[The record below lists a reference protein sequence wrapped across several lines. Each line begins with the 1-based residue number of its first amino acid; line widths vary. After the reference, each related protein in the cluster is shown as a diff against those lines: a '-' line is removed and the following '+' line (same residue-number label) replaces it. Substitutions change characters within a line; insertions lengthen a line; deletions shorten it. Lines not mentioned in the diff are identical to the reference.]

1 MSWLKKHNPQI
12 SWEKHTLIFNSLYC
26 SNNCLAIPAVLELKA
41 VEEIPLPYQEFSK
54 VFSEEESSKLPPHR
68 PYNIAIELL
77 PDAKPQHGPIY
88 SLGPREDTE
97 LRETIEKQL
106 KAGLICPSKSPMASP
121 ILFVK
126 KKNGKLRMCVDY
138 RRLNSMTKKN
148 AYPLPLPQNLIEKL
162 QGAKI
167 FSKFDLRAGYNL
179 VRIKEGNEWKTAFK
193 TKYGLFEYL
202 VMPFGLTNAPAAFQD
217 MMNEI
222 FRDLLDVYVIIY
234 LDDILVFSLNEKDHE
249 AHVREVLKRLQDND
263 LFCNIEK
270 CHFHV
275 KKIDYLGFIISE
287 FGIEV
292 DQSKVTDALNW
303 STPKNVKNIQE
314 FLGFVNF
321 YRRFIPNFGNM
332 ARPLYNLLKKDSS
345 WRWESAE
352 QQSFDGLK
360 KCLTS
365 APLLLQPDTTRQFY
379 VECDALDYA
388 TGAILSQRNS
398 EGKLA
403 PVAYLSKS
411 LSPAKKNY
419 NIFDKE
425 LLAVIRAFK
434 EWRHLLEGSE
444 LPVQVLTDHKN
455 LEYFSTS
462 QSLNKRQIRWA
473 NFLVDY
479 NFQIIYRPG
488 AQNKKADILSRRYDL
503 IPLEGGVENQVLLKP
518 ELFISSIT
526 PDQEINDLIGKA
538 IYEDNR
544 LREILQKL
552 QNKEKVIDWELKE
565 GLLWYQGKIFV
576 PKDETIRNLILES
589 RHDALATGH
598 PGQARTLELISR
610 NYYWPSLKKFVNSYV
625 SHCETCIRSKP
636 TNQVPTGLLK
646 PLQIPER
653 PWEDIAY
660 NMIVGLPVSEGF
672 DAILTVIDRF
682 SKMVHFI
689 PTQSTASAIDVAN
702 LFITYVWKLHGLP
715 RSTVS
720 DRGPTFNAKF
730 IRHLYKRLDI
740 KPTYSTAYHPQT
752 DGQTERIQRE
762 AEIFIRMFG
771 NHCQSD
777 WVSLLPLAE
786 FALNNLKQT
795 STGKSPFQIC
805 YGYNPRFTVGQK
817 SDESVPNADEHAEFL
832 EKGYDEVKAALSMS
846 QERMKHF
853 YDQRHKEEEGI
864 QVGDKAWLSHQNIS
878 TDRPSIKLSHKK
890 LGPYLV
896 IEKIGSHAYKL
907 QLPHTMRIHPVFH
920 INLLTKFRPDPHGRD
935 PLQPAPII
943 TEEGEEEYKV
953 EKILDSKW
961 KGQGKTKKLWYL
973 VKWKGYDEGSNSWEP
988 IDNVGN
994 AQEALEEF
1002 HKEHPDAV
1010 GA

>member
-1 MSWLKKHNPQI
+1 MAWLKKHNPQI
-12 SWEKHTLIFNSLYC
+12 SWEKHTLVFNSSYC
-26 SNNCLAIPAVLELKA
+26 SNNCLSIPAVLELKA
-41 VEEIPLPYQEFSK
+41 VEEIPIPYQEFSR

-68 PYNIAIELL
+68 PYNIAIKLL

-88 SLGPREDTE
+88 SLGPREDAK

-106 KAGLICPSKSPMASP
+106 KAGLVCPSKSPMASP

-126 KKNGKLRMCVDY
+126 KKNGKLRI
-138 RRLNSMTKKN
+138 MTKKN
-148 AYPLPLPQNLIEKL
+148 AYPLPLPQNLIKKL

-167 FSKFDLRAGYNL
+167 FSKFNLRAGYNL
-179 VRIKEGNEWKTAFK
+179 VQIKEGNKWKTAFK

-234 LDDILVFSLNEKDHE
+234 LDNILVFSLNKEDHKI
-249 AHVREVLKRLQDND
+249 HVQEVLRRLQDNN
-263 LFCNIEK
+263 LFCNIKK

-275 KKIDYLGFIISE
+275 KKIDYLGFIISK

-292 DQSKVTDALNW
+292 DQSKVTDAMNW

-321 YRRFIPNFGNM
+321 YRQFIPNFGNM
-332 ARPLYNLLKKDSS
+332 AQPLYNLLKKDST
-345 WRWESAE
+345 WKWDLTE
-352 QQSFDGLK
+352 QQSFNGLK

-379 VECDALDYA
+379 VECDASNYA
-388 TGAILSQRNS
+388 TGAILSQHNL
-398 EGKLA
+398 EGKLG

-411 LSPAKKNY
+411 LSPAEKNY

-434 EWRHLLEGSE
+434 EWCHLLEGLE

-462 QSLNKRQIRWA
+462 QSLNKRQIQWA

-488 AQNKKADILSRRYDL
+488 AQNKKANILSQRYNL
-503 IPLEGGVENQVLLKP
+503 VPLEGGVENQVLLKP
-518 ELFISSIT
+518 ELFIASIT
-526 PDQEINDLIGKA
+526 LDQEINDLIGKA

-544 LREILQKL
+544 LKEILHKL
-552 QNKEKVIDWELKE
+552 QGKEKVTDWELKE
-565 GLLWYQGKIFV
+565 GLLWHQGKIFV
-576 PKDETIRNLILES
+576 PKDDTIRNLILES
-589 RHDALATGH
+589 RHNALAAGH
-598 PGQARTLELISR
+598 PGQARTLELVSR
-610 NYYWPSLKKFVNSYV
+610 NYYWPSMKKFVNSYV
-625 SHCETCIRSKP
+625 P
-636 TNQVPTGLLK
+636 VGLLK
-646 PLQIPER
+646 PLQIPKR

-660 NMIVGLPVSEGF
+660 DMIVGLPISEGF

-689 PTQSTASAIDVAN
+689 PTQSTALAIDIAN
-702 LFITYVWKLHGLP
+702 LFITYIWKLHGLP

-730 IRHLYKRLDI
+730 ICHLYKRLDI

-752 DGQTERIQRE
+752 DGQTEQIQRE

-771 NHCQSD
+771 NHRQLD
-777 WVSLLPLAE
+777 WVSLLPLAK
-786 FALNNLKQT
+786 FALNNLKQ
-795 STGKSPFQIC
+795 SSMGKSPFQIC
-805 YGYNPRFTVGQK
+805 YGLNPQFSVGQK
-817 SDESVPNADEHAEFL
+817 TDKSTPNADEHAEFL
-832 EKGYDEVKAALSMS
+832 EKGYDEVKAALSLL
-846 QERMKHF
+846 QERMKYF
-853 YDQRHKEEEGI
+853 YNQRHREEEEI
-864 QVGDKAWLSHQNIS
+864 QVGDKVWLSHQNIS
-878 TDRPSIKLSHKK
+878 TNRPSIKLSHKK

-896 IEKIGSHAYKL
+896 VKKIGLHAYKL

-920 INLLTKFRPDPHGRD
+920 INLLTKFHPNPHGRD
-935 PLQPAPII
+935 PPQPAPII
-943 TEEGEEEYKV
+943 TEEGEEEYEV

-961 KGQGKTKKLWYL
+961 KG
-973 VKWKGYDEGSNSWEP
+973 
-988 IDNVGN
+988 
-994 AQEALEEF
+994 
-1002 HKEHPDAV
+1002 
-1010 GA
+1010 

>member
-1 MSWLKKHNPQI
+1 
-12 SWEKHTLIFNSLYC
+12 
-26 SNNCLAIPAVLELKA
+26 
-41 VEEIPLPYQEFSK
+41 
-54 VFSEEESSKLPPHR
+54 
-68 PYNIAIELL
+68 
-77 PDAKPQHGPIY
+77 
-88 SLGPREDTE
+88 
-97 LRETIEKQL
+97 
-106 KAGLICPSKSPMASP
+106 MASP

-179 VRIKEGNEWKTAFK
+179 VRIKEGDEWKTAFK
-193 TKYGLFEYL
+193 TKYGLFKYL

-217 MMNEI
+217 MMNKI

-234 LDDILVFSLNEKDHE
+234 LDNILVFSLNEKDHE

-292 DQSKVTDALNW
+292 NQSKVTDALNW

-332 ARPLYNLLKKDSS
+332 AQPLYNLLKKDSN

-352 QQSFDGLK
+352 QQSFDSLK

-379 VECDALDYA
+379 VECDASDYA

-411 LSPAKKNY
+411 LSPAEKNY
-419 NIFDKE
+419 DIFDKE

-434 EWRHLLEGSE
+434 EWRHL
-444 LPVQVLTDHKN
+444 
-455 LEYFSTS
+455 
-462 QSLNKRQIRWA
+462 
-473 NFLVDY
+473 
-479 NFQIIYRPG
+479 PG
-488 AQNKKADILSRRYDL
+488 AQNRKADILSRRYNL

-526 PDQEINDLIGKA
+526 PDQEINDLIGEA

-589 RHDALATGH
+589 RHDALAAGH
-598 PGQARTLELISR
+598 PGQARTLELVSR

-762 AEIFIRMFG
+762 AEIFIQMFG
-771 NHCQSD
+771 NHRQSD
-777 WVSLLPLAE
+777 WVSLLPLAK

-795 STGKSPFQIC
+795 STGKSPFQTC

-853 YDQRHKEEEGI
+853 YDQRHREEEEI
-864 QVGDKAWLSHQNIS
+864 QVGNKVWLSHQNIS

-920 INLLTKFRPDPHGRD
+920 INLLTKFHPDPHGRD
-935 PLQPAPII
+935 PPNLHLLLQ
-943 TEEGEEEYKV
+943 K
-953 EKILDSKW
+953 
-961 KGQGKTKKLWYL
+961 
-973 VKWKGYDEGSNSWEP
+973 KWKGYDEGSNSWEP
-988 IDNVGN
+988 VDNVGN
-994 AQEALEEF
+994 AQEAIEEF
-1002 HKEHPDAV
+1002 HMEHPDAV

>member
-12 SWEKHTLIFNSLYC
+12 SWEKHTLVFNLLYC
-26 SNNCLAIPAVLELKA
+26 SNNCLSVPAVLELKA

-77 PDAKPQHGPIY
+77 PDARPQHGPIY
-88 SLGPREDTE
+88 SLGPREDAE
-97 LRETIEKQL
+97 LKETIEKQL
-106 KAGLICPSKSPMASP
+106 KAGLIRPSKSPMASP
-121 ILFVK
+121 ILF
-126 KKNGKLRMCVDY
+126 KNV
-138 RRLNSMTKKN
+138 
-148 AYPLPLPQNLIEKL
+148 YPLPLPQNLIEKL

-167 FSKFDLRAGYNL
+167 FSKFDLKAGYNL

-217 MMNEI
+217 MMNKI

-292 DQSKVTDALNW
+292 DQSKVTDAMNW

-321 YRRFIPNFGNM
+321 YRQFIPNFGNM
-332 ARPLYNLLKKDSS
+332 ARPLYNLLKKDST
-345 WRWESAE
+345 WKWEQAE

-365 APLLLQPDTTRQFY
+365 APLLLQPNTTKQFY
-379 VECDALDYA
+379 VECNASDYA
-388 TGAILSQRNS
+388 TGAILSQRNP

-419 NIFDKE
+419 DIFNKE

-462 QSLNKRQIRWA
+462 QSLNKQQIRWA
-473 NFLVDY
+473 NFLVNY

-503 IPLEGGVENQVLLKP
+503 VPLEGGVENQVLLKP

-538 IYEDNR
+538 IYEDKR
-544 LREILQKL
+544 LKEILLKL
-552 QNKEKVIDWELKE
+552 QNKEKVTDWELKE
-565 GLLWYQGKIFV
+565 GLLWHQRKIFV
-576 PKDETIRNLILES
+576 PKDDTIRNLIVES
-589 RHDALATGH
+589 RHDALAAGH
-598 PGQARTLELISR
+598 PGQARTLELVSQ

-636 TNQVPTGLLK
+636 TNQVPVGLLK

-660 NMIVGLPVSEGF
+660 DMIVGLPTSEGF
-672 DAILTVIDRF
+672 DAIFTVINRF

-689 PTQSTASAIDVAN
+689 PTHSTASAIDIAN
-702 LFITYVWKLHGLP
+702 LFMLYIWKLHGLP

-720 DRGPTFNAKF
+720 DRGPNFNAKF

-740 KPTYSTAYHPQT
+740 KPTFSTAYHPQT

-762 AEIFIRMFG
+762 VKVFIRMFG
-771 NHCQSD
+771 NHRQSN
-777 WVSLLPLAE
+777 WVSLLPIAE

-805 YGYNPRFTVGQK
+805 YGMNPRFTIGQK
-817 SDESVPNADEHAEFL
+817 LDETVPNADEHAEFL
-832 EKGYDEVKAALSMS
+832 EKGYDKVKAALSLA
-846 QERMKHF
+846 QEKMKYF
-853 YDQRHKEEEGI
+853 YDQRHREEEEI
-864 QVGDKAWLSHQNIS
+864 QVGDKVWLSHQNIS

-920 INLLTKFRPDPHGRD
+920 INLLTKFHPDPHGRN
-935 PLQPAPII
+935 PPQPAPII

-953 EKILDSKW
+953 ERIIDSKW
-961 KGQGKTKKLWYL
+961 KGRGKSRKLWYL
-973 VKWKGYDEGSNSWEP
+973 VKWKGYDKGSNSWEP
-988 IDNVGN
+988 TDNVGN

-1002 HKEHPDAV
+1002 YKEHPEAV

>member
-12 SWEKHTLIFNSLYC
+12 LWEKHTLVFNLVYC
-26 SNNCLAIPAVLELKA
+26 SNNCLSTPAVLELKA
-41 VEEIPLPYQEFSK
+41 VEEIPIPYQEFAR
-54 VFSEEESSKLPPHR
+54 VFSEEELSKLPPHC

-77 PDAKPQHGPIY
+77 PDAQPQHGPIY
-88 SLGPREDTE
+88 SLGPKEDAE
-97 LRETIEKQL
+97 LKETIEKQL

-126 KKNGKLRMCVDY
+126 KKNGKLCMCVDY
-138 RRLNSMTKKN
+138 WRLNSMTKKN
-148 AYPLPLPQNLIEKL
+148 VYPLPLPQNLIEKL

-167 FSKFDLRAGYNL
+167 FSKFDLKAGYNL
-179 VRIKEGNEWKTAFK
+179 VQIKEGNKWKTAFK
-193 TKYGLFEYL
+193 TKYRLFKYL

-234 LDDILVFSLNEKDHE
+234 LDNILVFSLNEEDHE
-249 AHVREVLKRLQDND
+249 IHVQEVLRRLQDNN
-263 LFCNIEK
+263 LFCNIKK

-275 KKIDYLGFIISE
+275 KKIDYLGFIILE

-292 DQSKVTDALNW
+292 DQSKVTNALNW
-303 STPKNVKNIQE
+303 SIPKNVKNIQE

-321 YRRFIPNFGNM
+321 YRQFIPNFGNM
-332 ARPLYNLLKKDSS
+332 AQPLYNLLKKDST
-345 WRWESAE
+345 WKWELAE
-352 QQSFDGLK
+352 QQSFEGLK

-365 APLLLQPDTTRQFY
+365 APLLLQPDTTKQFY
-379 VECDALDYA
+379 IECDASDYA
-388 TGAILSQRNS
+388 TGAILSQRNE

-403 PVAYLSKS
+403 PVVYLSKS
-411 LSPAKKNY
+411 LSLAKKNY
-419 NIFDKE
+419 DIFDKE

-434 EWRHLLEGSE
+434 EWRHLLEGLE

-473 NFLVDY
+473 NFL
-479 NFQIIYRPG
+479 
-488 AQNKKADILSRRYDL
+488 
-503 IPLEGGVENQVLLKP
+503 NQVLLKP
-518 ELFISSIT
+518 ELFIASVT
-526 PDQEINDLIGKA
+526 PDQEINNLIGKA
-538 IYEDNR
+538 IYEDDR
-544 LREILQKL
+544 LKEILHKL
-552 QNKEKVIDWELKE
+552 QNKDKVTDWELKE

-576 PKDETIRNLILES
+576 PKDDTIRNLILES

-598 PGQARTLELISR
+598 PGQARTLELVSR

-625 SHCETCIRSKP
+625 SHCKTCIRSKP
-636 TNQVPTGLLK
+636 TNQVPIGLLK
-646 PLQIPER
+646 PLQIPEC

-660 NMIVGLPVSEGF
+660 DMIVGLPVSEGF
-672 DAILTVIDRF
+672 DAILTVIDQF

-689 PTQSTASAIDVAN
+689 PTQSTASAIDIAN

-715 RSTVS
+715 RSTIS

-730 IRHLYKRLDI
+730 ICHLYKRLDI
-740 KPTYSTAYHPQT
+740 KPLYSTAYHPQT
-752 DGQTERIQRE
+752 DGQTEQIQQE
-762 AEIFIRMFG
+762 AKIFICMFG
-771 NHCQSD
+771 NHQQSD
-777 WVSLLPLAE
+777 WKTEEL
-786 FALNNLKQT
+786 
-795 STGKSPFQIC
+795 
-805 YGYNPRFTVGQK
+805 
-817 SDESVPNADEHAEFL
+817 VPNADEHAEYL
-832 EKGYDEVKAALSMS
+832 EKGYNEVKAALSLS
-846 QERMKHF
+846 QEKMKYF
-853 YDQRHKEEEGI
+853 YDQRHRKEEEI
-864 QVGDKAWLSHQNIS
+864 QVGDKVWLSHQNIS

-896 IEKIGSHAYKL
+896 VKKIGLHAYKL

-920 INLLTKFRPDPHGRD
+920 INLLTKFHPNPHRRN
-935 PLQPAPII
+935 PPQPAPII
-943 TEEGEEEYKV
+943 TEEGKEEYEV

-973 VKWKGYDEGSNSWEP
+973 VKWKGYDKGSNLWEP

-994 AQEALEEF
+994 AQEVLEEF

>member
-12 SWEKHTLIFNSLYC
+12 LWEKHTLVFNSLYC
-26 SNNCLAIPAVLELKA
+26 SNNCLATPAVLELKA
-41 VEEIPLPYQEFSK
+41 VEEIPAPYQEFTR

-77 PDAKPQHGPIY
+77 PDARPRHGPIY
-88 SLGPREDTE
+88 SLGPREDAE
-97 LRETIEKQL
+97 LKETIEKQL
-106 KAGLICPSKSPMASP
+106 KAGLIRLSRSPMASP

-126 KKNGKLRMCVDY
+126 KKWETMH
-138 RRLNSMTKKN
+138 KN
-148 AYPLPLPQNLIEKL
+148 VYPLPLPQNLIEKL

-167 FSKFDLRAGYNL
+167 FSKFDIKAGYNL
-179 VRIKEGNEWKTAFK
+179 VQIKEGNEWKTAFK
-193 TKYGLFEYL
+193 TKYRLFEYL

-234 LDDILVFSLNEKDHE
+234 LDDILVFSLNKKDHE
-249 AHVREVLKRLQDND
+249 AHVQEVLKRLQDNN

-275 KKIDYLGFIISE
+275 KRIDYLGFIILE
-287 FGIEV
+287 LGIEV
-292 DQSKVTDALNW
+292 DQSKVTDAMNW

-321 YRRFIPNFGNM
+321 YRQFIPNFGNM
-332 ARPLYNLLKKDSS
+332 AQPLYNLLKKDSI
-345 WRWESAE
+345 WKWEQAE

-365 APLLLQPDTTRQFY
+365 APLLLQPNTTKQFY
-379 VECDALDYA
+379 VECNASNYA
-388 TGAILSQRNS
+388 TGAILSQRNP

-411 LSPAKKNY
+411 LSPAEKNY
-419 NIFDKE
+419 
-425 LLAVIRAFK
+425 
-434 EWRHLLEGSE
+434 
-444 LPVQVLTDHKN
+444 
-455 LEYFSTS
+455 
-462 QSLNKRQIRWA
+462 
-473 NFLVDY
+473 
-479 NFQIIYRPG
+479 
-488 AQNKKADILSRRYDL
+488 DILTKSL
-503 IPLEGGVENQVLLKP
+503 PLEGGVENQVLLKP
-518 ELFISSIT
+518 ELFIASIT
-526 PDQEINDLIGKA
+526 PDQEINDLIGEA
-538 IYEDNR
+538 IYKDEC
-544 LREILQKL
+544 LKEILHKL
-552 QNKEKVIDWELKE
+552 QSKDKVVDWELKE

-576 PKDETIRNLILES
+576 PRDDTIRNLILES
-589 RHDALATGH
+589 RHDALVAGH
-598 PGQARTLELISR
+598 PGQTRTLELISR
-610 NYYWPSLKKFVNSYV
+610 SYYWPLLKKFVNSYV

-636 TNQVPTGLLK
+636 TNQVPVGLLK

-660 NMIVGLPVSEGF
+660 DMIVGLPISEGF
-672 DAILTVIDRF
+672 DAILTVIDCF

-689 PTQSTASAIDVAN
+689 PTQSTALAIDIAN
-702 LFITYVWKLHGLP
+702 LFITYIWKLHGLP
-715 RSTVS
+715 KSTVS

-730 IRHLYKRLDI
+730 ICHLYKRLDI

-752 DGQTERIQRE
+752 DGQTERIQQE
-762 AEIFIRMFG
+762 AKIFIRMFG

-817 SDESVPNADEHAEFL
+817 SDESVPNADKHAEFL
-832 EKGYDEVKAALSMS
+832 EKGYDEVKAALSIS

-853 YDQRHKEEEGI
+853 YDQRHRKEEEI
-864 QVGDKAWLSHQNIS
+864 QVGNKVWLSHQNIS
-878 TDRPSIKLSHKK
+878 TNRPSIKLSHKK

-907 QLPHTMRIHPVFH
+907 QLPHTTRIHPVFH
-920 INLLTKFRPDPHGRD
+920 INLLTKFHPDPHGRN
-935 PLQPAPII
+935 PPQPAPII

-973 VKWKGYDEGSNSWEP
+973 VKWKGYNEGSNLWEP

-994 AQEALEEF
+994 AQEVLEEF

-1010 GA
+1010 RA

>member
-12 SWEKHTLIFNSLYC
+12 LWEKHTLVFNSLYC
-26 SNNCLAIPAVLELKA
+26 SNNCLATPAVLELKA
-41 VEEIPLPYQEFSK
+41 VEEIPVPYQEFAR

-68 PYNIAIELL
+68 PYDIAIELL
-77 PDAKPQHGPIY
+77 PDAKPRHGPIY
-88 SLGPREDTE
+88 SLGPREDAE

-106 KAGLICPSKSPMASP
+106 KAGLIRPSKSPMASP

-126 KKNGKLRMCVDY
+126 KKNGKLRI
-138 RRLNSMTKKN
+138 MTKKN

-179 VRIKEGNEWKTAFK
+179 VRIKEGDEWKTAFK

-234 LDDILVFSLNEKDHE
+234 LDNILVFSLNEKDHE
-249 AHVREVLKRLQDND
+249 VHVREVLKRLQDNN

-275 KKIDYLGFIISE
+275 KRIDYLGFIISE

-292 DQSKVTDALNW
+292 DQSKVTDAINW

-332 ARPLYNLLKKDSS
+332 ARPLYNLLKKD
-345 WRWESAE
+345 
-352 QQSFDGLK
+352 
-360 KCLTS
+360 T
-365 APLLLQPDTTRQFY
+365 PLLLQPDTTKQFY
-379 VECDALDYA
+379 VECDASDYA
-388 TGAILSQRNS
+388 TGAILSQRNP

-411 LSPAKKNY
+411 LSPAEKNY
-419 NIFDKE
+419 DIFDKE

-479 NFQIIYRPG
+479 NFQINYRPG

-503 IPLEGGVENQVLLKP
+503 VPLEGGVENQVLLKP
-518 ELFISSIT
+518 ELFVSAIT

-544 LREILQKL
+544 LKEILHKL
-552 QNKEKVIDWELKE
+552 QGKEKVLDWELRE
-565 GLLWYQGKIFV
+565 GLLWFQGKIFV
-576 PKDETIRNLILES
+576 PKDDTIRNLILES
-589 RHDALATGH
+589 RHDALAAGH
-598 PGQARTLELISR
+598 PGQARTLELVSR

-636 TNQVPTGLLK
+636 TNQLPTGLLK
-646 PLQIPER
+646 PLHIPER

-660 NMIVGLPVSEGF
+660 DMIVGLPVSEGF

-682 SKMVHFI
+682 SKM
-689 PTQSTASAIDVAN
+689 PTILKQMDKQNEYNERLKYSFAS
-702 LFITYVWKLHGLP
+702 
-715 RSTVS
+715 
-720 DRGPTFNAKF
+720 
-730 IRHLYKRLDI
+730 
-740 KPTYSTAYHPQT
+740 
-752 DGQTERIQRE
+752 
-762 AEIFIRMFG
+762 
-771 NHCQSD
+771 
-777 WVSLLPLAE
+777 E

-805 YGYNPRFTVGQK
+805 YGSNPRFSVGQK
-817 SDESVPNADEHAEFL
+817 TDESVPNADEHAEFL
-832 EKGYDEVKAALSMS
+832 ERGYDEVKAALSLS

-853 YDQRHKEEEGI
+853 YDQRHREEEEI
-864 QVGDKAWLSHQNIS
+864 QVGDKVWLSHQNIS
-878 TDRPSIKLSHKK
+878 TNRPSIKLSHKK

-920 INLLTKFRPDPHGRD
+920 INLLTKFCPDPHGRD
-935 PLQPAPII
+935 PPQPAPII
-943 TEEGEEEYKV
+943 TEEGEEEYEV
-953 EKILDSKW
+953 ERILDSKQ
-961 KGQGKTKKLWYL
+961 KGRGKTRKLWYL
-973 VKWKGYDEGSNSWEP
+973 VKWKGYDKGSNSWEP

-1002 HKEHPDAV
+1002 YKEHPDAV

>member
-1 MSWLKKHNPQI
+1 MPYFQYWQSPISFRNVMVKKHNPQI
-12 SWEKHTLIFNSLYC
+12 LWEKHTLVFNSLYC
-26 SNNCLAIPAVLELKA
+26 SNNCLATPAVLELKA
-41 VEEIPLPYQEFSK
+41 VEEIPAPYQEFAG

-68 PYNIAIELL
+68 PYNIAIEE
-77 PDAKPQHGPIY
+77 DA
-88 SLGPREDTE
+88 E
-97 LRETIEKQL
+97 LKETIEKQL
-106 KAGLICPSKSPMASP
+106 KAGLIRPSRSPMASP

-138 RRLNSMTKKN
+138 QRLNSMTKKN
-148 AYPLPLPQNLIEKL
+148 VYPLPLPQNLIEKL

-167 FSKFDLRAGYNL
+167 FSKFDLKAGYNL
-179 VRIKEGNEWKTAFK
+179 VQIKEGDEWKTAFK

-234 LDDILVFSLNEKDHE
+234 LDNILVFSLNKKDHE
-249 AHVREVLKRLQDND
+249 AHVREVLKRLQDNN

-275 KKIDYLGFIISE
+275 KRIDYLGFIISE

-292 DQSKVTDALNW
+292 DQSKVTDAMNW

-321 YRRFIPNFGNM
+321 YRQFIPNFGNM
-332 ARPLYNLLKKDSS
+332 AQPLYNLLKKDSI
-345 WRWESAE
+345 WKWEQVE

-365 APLLLQPDTTRQFY
+365 APLLLQPNTTKQFY
-379 VECDALDYA
+379 EPYYHSVTLKE
-388 TGAILSQRNS
+388 
-398 EGKLA
+398 KLA

-411 LSPAKKNY
+411 LSPAEKNY

-455 LEYFSTS
+455 LEHFSTS
-462 QSLNKRQIRWA
+462 QSLNKRQIQWA

-488 AQNKKADILSRRYDL
+488 AQNKKADILSRQYDL
-503 IPLEGGVENQVLLKP
+503 VPLEGGVENQVLLKP
-518 ELFISSIT
+518 ELFIASIT
-526 PDQEINDLIGKA
+526 PDQEINDLIGEA
-538 IYEDNR
+538 IYKDER
-544 LREILQKL
+544 LKEILYKL
-552 QNKEKVIDWELKE
+552 QNKDKVVDWELKE

-576 PKDETIRNLILES
+576 PRDDTIRNLILES
-589 RHDALATGH
+589 RHDALAAGH
-598 PGQARTLELISR
+598 PGQTRTLELISR
-610 NYYWPSLKKFVNSYV
+610 SYYWPLLKKFVNSYV
-625 SHCETCIRSKP
+625 SHCKTCIRSKP
-636 TNQVPTGLLK
+636 TNQVPVGLLK

-660 NMIVGLPVSEGF
+660 DMIVGLPISEGF
-672 DAILTVIDRF
+672 NAILTVIDRF

-689 PTQSTASAIDVAN
+689 PTQSTASAIDIAN
-702 LFITYVWKLHGLP
+702 LFITYIWKLHGLP
-715 RSTVS
+715 KSTVS

-730 IRHLYKRLDI
+730 ICHLYKRLDI

-752 DGQTERIQRE
+752 DGQTERIQQE
-762 AEIFIRMFG
+762 AKIFIHFHR
-771 NHCQSD
+771 QI
-777 WVSLLPLAE
+777 
-786 FALNNLKQT
+786 
-795 STGKSPFQIC
+795 PFPKC

-817 SDESVPNADEHAEFL
+817 SDESVPNAEEHAEFL
-832 EKGYDEVKAALSMS
+832 EKGYDEVKAALSIS

-853 YDQRHKEEEGI
+853 YDQRHREEEEI
-864 QVGDKAWLSHQNIS
+864 QVGNKVWLNHQNIS
-878 TDRPSIKLSHKK
+878 TNRPSIKLSHKK

-920 INLLTKFRPDPHGRD
+920 INLLTKFHPDPHGRD
-935 PLQPAPII
+935 PPQPAPII

-961 KGQGKTKKLWYL
+961 KGRGKTKKLWYL
-973 VKWKGYDEGSNSWEP
+973 VKWKGYDEGSNLWEP

-994 AQEALEEF
+994 AQEVLEEF

>member
-12 SWEKHTLIFNSLYC
+12 SWEKHTLVFNSSYC
-26 SNNCLAIPAVLELKA
+26 SNNCLSVPTVLELKA
-41 VEEIPLPYQEFSK
+41 VEEIPLPYQEFAK

-68 PYNIAIELL
+68 PYDIAIELL
-77 PDAKPQHGPIY
+77 PDARPRHGPIY
-88 SLGPREDTE
+88 SLGPREDAE
-97 LRETIEKQL
+97 LKETIEKQL
-106 KAGLICPSKSPMASP
+106 KAGLIRPSKSPMASP

-148 AYPLPLPQNLIEKL
+148 VYPLPLPQNLIEKL
-162 QGAKI
+162 Q
-167 FSKFDLRAGYNL
+167 
-179 VRIKEGNEWKTAFK
+179 EGDEWKTAFK

-202 VMPFGLTNAPAAFQD
+202 VMPFGLTNAPAAFQG

-249 AHVREVLKRLQDND
+249 VHVREVLKRLQDND
-263 LFCNIEK
+263 LFCNIKK

-292 DQSKVTDALNW
+292 DQSKVTDAMNW
-303 STPKNVKNIQE
+303 SIPKNVKNIQE

-332 ARPLYNLLKKDSS
+332 ACPLYNLLKKD
-345 WRWESAE
+345 
-352 QQSFDGLK
+352 K
-360 KCLTS
+360 
-365 APLLLQPDTTRQFY
+365 
-379 VECDALDYA
+379 CDASDYA

-411 LSPAKKNY
+411 LSPAEKNY

-503 IPLEGGVENQVLLKP
+503 VPLEGGVENQVLLKP
-518 ELFISSIT
+518 ELFILSIT
-526 PDQEINDLIGKA
+526 PDQEINDLIGEA

-544 LREILQKL
+544 LKEILHKL
-552 QNKEKVIDWELKE
+552 QNKEKVLDWELRE
-565 GLLWYQGKIFV
+565 GLLWFQGKIFV
-576 PKDETIRNLILES
+576 PKDDTIRNLILES
-589 RHDALATGH
+589 RHDALAAGH
-598 PGQARTLELISR
+598 PGQARTLELVSR
-610 NYYWPSLKKFVNSYV
+610 SYYWPLLKKFVNSYV

-636 TNQVPTGLLK
+636 TNQVPIGLLK

-660 NMIVGLPVSEGF
+660 DMIVGLPVSEGF
-672 DAILTVIDRF
+672 DAILTVID
-682 SKMVHFI
+682 
-689 PTQSTASAIDVAN
+689 
-702 LFITYVWKLHGLP
+702 
-715 RSTVS
+715 
-720 DRGPTFNAKF
+720 
-730 IRHLYKRLDI
+730 
-740 KPTYSTAYHPQT
+740 
-752 DGQTERIQRE
+752 
-762 AEIFIRMFG
+762 
-771 NHCQSD
+771 
-777 WVSLLPLAE
+777 
-786 FALNNLKQT
+786 
-795 STGKSPFQIC
+795 
-805 YGYNPRFTVGQK
+805 
-817 SDESVPNADEHAEFL
+817 
-832 EKGYDEVKAALSMS
+832 
-846 QERMKHF
+846 
-853 YDQRHKEEEGI
+853 
-864 QVGDKAWLSHQNIS
+864 
-878 TDRPSIKLSHKK
+878 
-890 LGPYLV
+890 
-896 IEKIGSHAYKL
+896 
-907 QLPHTMRIHPVFH
+907 
-920 INLLTKFRPDPHGRD
+920 
-935 PLQPAPII
+935 
-943 TEEGEEEYKV
+943 
-953 EKILDSKW
+953 
-961 KGQGKTKKLWYL
+961 
-973 VKWKGYDEGSNSWEP
+973 
-988 IDNVGN
+988 
-994 AQEALEEF
+994 
-1002 HKEHPDAV
+1002 
-1010 GA
+1010 

>member
-1 MSWLKKHNPQI
+1 
-12 SWEKHTLIFNSLYC
+12 
-26 SNNCLAIPAVLELKA
+26 
-41 VEEIPLPYQEFSK
+41 
-54 VFSEEESSKLPPHR
+54 
-68 PYNIAIELL
+68 
-77 PDAKPQHGPIY
+77 
-88 SLGPREDTE
+88 
-97 LRETIEKQL
+97 
-106 KAGLICPSKSPMASP
+106 
-121 ILFVK
+121 
-126 KKNGKLRMCVDY
+126 
-138 RRLNSMTKKN
+138 
-148 AYPLPLPQNLIEKL
+148 
-162 QGAKI
+162 
-167 FSKFDLRAGYNL
+167 
-179 VRIKEGNEWKTAFK
+179 
-193 TKYGLFEYL
+193 
-202 VMPFGLTNAPAAFQD
+202 
-217 MMNEI
+217 MMNKI

-234 LDDILVFSLNEKDHE
+234 LDNILVFSLNESNHE
-249 AHVREVLKRLQDND
+249 VHVQEVLKRLQDND

-292 DQSKVTDALNW
+292 DQSKVTDAMNW

-332 ARPLYNLLKKDSS
+332 AQPLYNLLKKDSI
-345 WRWESAE
+345 WKWDLAE
-352 QQSFDGLK
+352 QQLFDDLK

-365 APLLLQPDTTRQFY
+365 APLLLQPDTTKQFY

-388 TGAILSQRNS
+388 TGAILSQRNP

-411 LSPAKKNY
+411 LLPAEKNY

-434 EWRHLLEGSE
+434 EWRHLLEGSK

-488 AQNKKADILSRRYDL
+488 AQNKKADILSQRYDL
-503 IPLEGGVENQVLLKP
+503 VPLEGGVENQVLLKP
-518 ELFISSIT
+518 ELFVSAIT

-544 LREILQKL
+544 LKEIIHKL
-552 QNKEKVIDWELKE
+552 QDKEKVTDWELKE
-565 GLLWYQGKIFV
+565 GLLWHQGKIFV
-576 PKDETIRNLILES
+576 PKDDTIRNLILES
-589 RHDALATGH
+589 RHNALAAGH
-598 PGQARTLELISR
+598 PGQARTLELVLR
-610 NYYWPSLKKFVNSYV
+610 NYYWPSMKNLSTPM
-625 SHCETCIRSKP
+625 SAT
-636 TNQVPTGLLK
+636 VPVGLLK
-646 PLQIPER
+646 PLQIPKR

-660 NMIVGLPVSEGF
+660 DMIVGLPISEGF
-672 DAILTVIDRF
+672 DAILTIIDCF

-689 PTQSTASAIDVAN
+689 PTQSTASAIDIAN
-702 LFITYVWKLHGLP
+702 LFITYIWKLHGLP

-730 IRHLYKRLDI
+730 ICHLYKRLDI

-752 DGQTERIQRE
+752 DGQTEQIQWE
-762 AEIFIRMFG
+762 AEIFICMFG
-771 NHCQSD
+771 NHHQLD

-786 FALNNLKQT
+786 FALNNLKQS

-805 YGYNPRFTVGQK
+805 YGLNPQFSVGQK
-817 SDESVPNADEHAEFL
+817 SDKSVPNADEHAKFL
-832 EKGYDEVKAALSMS
+832 EKGYDEVKATLLLL
-846 QERMKHF
+846 QEKMKYF
-853 YDQRHKEEEGI
+853 YNQRHREEEEI
-864 QVGDKAWLSHQNIS
+864 RVGDKVWLSHQNIS
-878 TDRPSIKLSHKK
+878 TNRPSIKLSHKK

-907 QLPHTMRIHPVFH
+907 QLPHTMRVHPVFH
-920 INLLTKFRPDPHGRD
+920 INLLTKFHPDPHGQD
-935 PLQPAPII
+935 PPQPAPIT
-943 TEEGEEEYKV
+943 TEEGEEEYEV
-953 EKILDSKW
+953 ERIIDSKW
-961 KGQGKTKKLWYL
+961 KGRGKSRKLWYL
-973 VKWKGYDEGSNSWEP
+973 VKWKGYNEGSNSWEP
-988 IDNVGN
+988 IDNVDN
-994 AQEALEEF
+994 AQEAIKEF
-1002 HKEHPDAV
+1002 HDEHPDAV
-1010 GA
+1010 RA

>member
-12 SWEKHTLIFNSLYC
+12 SWEKHTLVFNLLYC
-26 SNNCLAIPAVLELKA
+26 SNNCLLVPTVLELKA
-41 VEEIPLPYQEFSK
+41 TEGIPIPYQEFSK
-54 VFSEEESSKLPPHR
+54 VFSEEESSKLPPHC
-68 PYNIAIELL
+68 PYDIAIELL
-77 PDAKPQHGPIY
+77 PDAKPRHGPIY
-88 SLGPREDTE
+88 SLGPREDAE
-97 LRETIEKQL
+97 LKQTIEKQL

-126 KKNGKLRMCVDY
+126 KKNGKLRI
-138 RRLNSMTKKN
+138 MTKKN
-148 AYPLPLPQNLIEKL
+148 VYPLPLPQNLIEKL

-167 FSKFDLRAGYNL
+167 FSKFDLKAGYNL
-179 VRIKEGNEWKTAFK
+179 VRIKEGNKWKTAFK
-193 TKYGLFEYL
+193 TKYGLFKYL

-217 MMNEI
+217 MMNKI

-234 LDDILVFSLNEKDHE
+234 LDDILVFSLNERDHE
-249 AHVREVLKRLQDND
+249 NHVWEVLKRLQDNN

-292 DQSKVTDALNW
+292 DQSKVTDAMNW

-321 YRRFIPNFGNM
+321 YRQFIPNFGNM
-332 ARPLYNLLKKDSS
+332 AQPLYNLLKKDSL
-345 WRWESAE
+345 WEWESAE

-365 APLLLQPDTTRQFY
+365 APLLLQPDTTKQFY
-379 VECDALDYA
+379 IECNALDYA
-388 TGAILSQRNS
+388 TGAILSQRNP

-419 NIFDKE
+419 DIFDKE
-425 LLAVIRAFK
+425 LLVVIRAFK

-444 LPVQVLTDHKN
+444 LPIQVLTDHKN
-455 LEYFSTS
+455 LEYFSMS
-462 QSLNKRQIRWA
+462 QSLNKCQIQWA

-488 AQNKKADILSRRYDL
+488 AQNKKADILSRHYNL
-503 IPLEGGVENQVLLKP
+503 VPLEGGVENQVLLKP

-544 LREILQKL
+544 LKEILYKL
-552 QNKEKVIDWELKE
+552 QNKEKVTDWELKE
-565 GLLWYQGKIFV
+565 GLLWHQGKIFV
-576 PKDETIRNLILES
+576 PKDNTIRNLILES
-589 RHDALATGH
+589 RHDALAAGH
-598 PGQARTLELISR
+598 PGQARTLELVSR

-625 SHCETCIRSKP
+625 SHCKTCIRSKP
-636 TNQVPTGLLK
+636 TNQAPIGLLK

-660 NMIVGLPVSEGF
+660 NMIVGLPISEGF

-689 PTQSTASAIDVAN
+689 PTQSTASAIDIAN

-715 RSTVS
+715 KSTVS

-730 IRHLYKRLDI
+730 ICHLYKRLDI

-752 DGQTERIQRE
+752 DGQTKRIQRE
-762 AEIFIRMFG
+762 AKIFIRMFG

-777 WVSLLPLAE
+777 WVSLLPLAK

-805 YGYNPRFTVGQK
+805 YGYNPRFSVGQK
-817 SDESVPNADEHAEFL
+817 SDEVVPNADEHAVFL
-832 EKGYDEVKAALSMS
+832 EKGYNEVKAALSLS

-853 YDQRHKEEEGI
+853 YDQCHRKEEEI

-878 TDRPSIKLSHKK
+878 TNRPSMKLSHK
-890 LGPYLV
+890 
-896 IEKIGSHAYKL
+896 
-907 QLPHTMRIHPVFH
+907 
-920 INLLTKFRPDPHGRD
+920 N
-935 PLQPAPII
+935 
-943 TEEGEEEYKV
+943 
-953 EKILDSKW
+953 
-961 KGQGKTKKLWYL
+961 
-973 VKWKGYDEGSNSWEP
+973 
-988 IDNVGN
+988 
-994 AQEALEEF
+994 
-1002 HKEHPDAV
+1002 
-1010 GA
+1010 

>member
-12 SWEKHTLIFNSLYC
+12 SWEKHTLVFNSLYC
-26 SNNCLAIPAVLELKA
+26 SNNCLSVPAVLELKA

-68 PYNIAIELL
+68 PYDIAIEE
-77 PDAKPQHGPIY
+77 DA
-88 SLGPREDTE
+88 E
-97 LRETIEKQL
+97 LKETIEKQL
-106 KAGLICPSKSPMASP
+106 KAGLIRPSKSPMASP
-121 ILFVK
+121 ILFYDQENV
-126 KKNGKLRMCVDY
+126 
-138 RRLNSMTKKN
+138 
-148 AYPLPLPQNLIEKL
+148 YPLPLPQNLIEKL

-167 FSKFDLRAGYNL
+167 FSKFDLKAGYNL
-179 VRIKEGNEWKTAFK
+179 VRIKEGDEWKTAFK

-202 VMPFGLTNAPAAFQD
+202 
-217 MMNEI
+217 
-222 FRDLLDVYVIIY
+222 DLLDVYVIIY
-234 LDDILVFSLNEKDHE
+234 LDDILVFSLNEKDHK

-292 DQSKVTDALNW
+292 DQSKVTDAMNW

-321 YRRFIPNFGNM
+321 YRQFIPNFGNM
-332 ARPLYNLLKKDSS
+332 ARPLYNLLKKDST
-345 WRWESAE
+345 WKWEQAE

-365 APLLLQPDTTRQFY
+365 APLLLQPDTTKQFY

-388 TGAILSQRNS
+388 TGAILSQRNL

-411 LSPAKKNY
+411 LSPAEKNY
-419 NIFDKE
+419 DIFDKE

-444 LPVQVLTDHKN
+444 LPVQ
-455 LEYFSTS
+455 
-462 QSLNKRQIRWA
+462 
-473 NFLVDY
+473 
-479 NFQIIYRPG
+479 
-488 AQNKKADILSRRYDL
+488 
-503 IPLEGGVENQVLLKP
+503 NQVLLKP
-518 ELFISSIT
+518 ELFIASIT
-526 PDQEINDLIGKA
+526 PDQEINDLIGEA
-538 IYEDNR
+538 IYKDDR
-544 LREILQKL
+544 LKEILLKL
-552 QNKEKVIDWELKE
+552 QNKEKVLDWELRE

-576 PKDETIRNLILES
+576 PKDNTIRNLILES
-589 RHDALATGH
+589 RHDALAAGH

-610 NYYWPSLKKFVNSYV
+610 SYYWPSLKKFVNSYV

-636 TNQVPTGLLK
+636 TNQVPVGLLK

-660 NMIVGLPVSEGF
+660 DMIVGLPVSEGF

-689 PTQSTASAIDVAN
+689 PTQSTASAIDIAN
-702 LFITYVWKLHGLP
+702 LFVTYIWKLHGLP

-752 DGQTERIQRE
+752 DGQTEQIQRE
-762 AEIFIRMFG
+762 AKIFIRMFG
-771 NHCQSD
+771 NHRQSD

-817 SDESVPNADEHAEFL
+817 SDESVPNADKHAEFL
-832 EKGYDEVKAALSMS
+832 EKGYDEVKATLSIS

-853 YDQRHKEEEGI
+853 YDQRHREEEEI
-864 QVGDKAWLSHQNIS
+864 QVGNKVWLSHQNIS

-920 INLLTKFRPDPHGRD
+920 INLLTKFHPDPHGRD
-935 PLQPAPII
+935 PPQPAPII
-943 TEEGEEEYKV
+943 TKEGEEEYEV
-953 EKILDSKW
+953 ERILDSKW
-961 KGQGKTKKLWYL
+961 KGRGKSKKLWYL
-973 VKWKGYDEGSNSWEP
+973 VKWKGYDKGSNSWEP
-988 IDNVGN
+988 VDNVGN
-994 AQEALEEF
+994 AQEAIEEF
-1002 HKEHPDAV
+1002 HMEHPDAV
-1010 GA
+1010 SVINRGK

>member
-12 SWEKHTLIFNSLYC
+12 SWEKHTLVFNSSYC
-26 SNNCLAIPAVLELKA
+26 SNNCLSVPTVLELKA
-41 VEEIPLPYQEFSK
+41 VEEIPLPYQEFSR

-68 PYNIAIELL
+68 PYDIAIELL
-77 PDAKPQHGPIY
+77 PDAKPRHGPIY
-88 SLGPREDTE
+88 SLGPKEDAE

-106 KAGLICPSKSPMASP
+106 KAGLIRPSKSPMASP

-126 KKNGKLRMCVDY
+126 KKNGKLRI
-138 RRLNSMTKKN
+138 MTKKN

-179 VRIKEGNEWKTAFK
+179 VQIKEGDEWKTAFK

-217 MMNEI
+217 MMNKI
-222 FRDLLDVYVIIY
+222 FRDLLD
-234 LDDILVFSLNEKDHE
+234 
-249 AHVREVLKRLQDND
+249 DND

-332 ARPLYNLLKKDSS
+332 AQPLYNLLKKDSN

-379 VECDALDYA
+379 VECNALDYA

-411 LSPAKKNY
+411 LSPAEKNY

-488 AQNKKADILSRRYDL
+488 AQNKKADILSQRYDL
-503 IPLEGGVENQVLLKP
+503 VPLEGGVENQVLLKP
-518 ELFISSIT
+518 ELFIASIT
-526 PDQEINDLIGKA
+526 PDQEINNLIGKA

-544 LREILQKL
+544 LKEILHKL
-552 QNKEKVIDWELKE
+552 QGKEKVTDWELKE
-565 GLLWYQGKIFV
+565 GLLWHQGKIFV
-576 PKDETIRNLILES
+576 PKDNTIRNLILES
-589 RHDALATGH
+589 RHDALAAGH
-598 PGQARTLELISR
+598 PGQARTLELVSR
-610 NYYWPSLKKFVNSYV
+610 NYYWPSMKKFVNSYV
-625 SHCETCIRSKP
+625 SHCETYSQ
-636 TNQVPTGLLK
+636 T
-646 PLQIPER
+646 PLGR
-653 PWEDIAY
+653 Y
-660 NMIVGLPVSEGF
+660 CLHMIVGLPISEGF
-672 DAILTVIDRF
+672 DAILTVIDQF

-689 PTQSTASAIDVAN
+689 PTQSTASAIDIAN
-702 LFITYVWKLHGLP
+702 LFITYIWKLHGLP
-715 RSTVS
+715 RSWTLNPHILQ
-720 DRGPTFNAKF
+720 PT
-730 IRHLYKRLDI
+730 I
-740 KPTYSTAYHPQT
+740 QT
-752 DGQTERIQRE
+752 DGQTEQIQRE
-762 AEIFIRMFG
+762 AEIFIQMFG
-771 NHCQSD
+771 NHRQSD
-777 WVSLLPLAE
+777 WVSLLPLAK
-786 FALNNLKQT
+786 FALNNLKQS

-805 YGYNPRFTVGQK
+805 YGLNPQF
-817 SDESVPNADEHAEFL
+817 SFL
-832 EKGYDEVKAALSMS
+832 EKGYDEVKAALSLA
-846 QERMKHF
+846 QERMKYF
-853 YDQRHKEEEGI
+853 YNQRHRKEEGI
-864 QVGDKAWLSHQNIS
+864 QVGDKVWLSHQNIS
-878 TDRPSIKLSHKK
+878 TNRPSIKLSHKK

-896 IEKIGSHAYKL
+896 VEKIGLHAYKL

-920 INLLTKFRPDPHGRD
+920 INLLTKFHPDPHGRD
-935 PLQPAPII
+935 PPQPAPII
-943 TEEGEEEYKV
+943 TEEGEEEYEV
-953 EKILDSKW
+953 ERIVDSKW
-961 KGQGKTKKLWYL
+961 KGRGKSKKLWYL
-973 VKWKGYDEGSNSWEP
+973 VKWKGYDKEATR
-988 IDNVGN
+988 GN
-994 AQEALEEF
+994 QWIMWVTLR
-1002 HKEHPDAV
+1002 KP
-1010 GA
+1010 

>member
-12 SWEKHTLIFNSLYC
+12 SWEKHTLIFNSNHC
-26 SNNCLAIPAVLELKA
+26 SNNCLSTPTILELKA

-68 PYNIAIELL
+68 PYDIAIELL
-77 PDAKPQHGPIY
+77 PDAKPRHGPIY
-88 SLGPREDTE
+88 SLGPKEDAE

-106 KAGLICPSKSPMASP
+106 KAGLIRPSKSPMASP

-126 KKNGKLRMCVDY
+126 KRTGNY
-138 RRLNSMTKKN
+138 
-148 AYPLPLPQNLIEKL
+148 A
-162 QGAKI
+162 
-167 FSKFDLRAGYNL
+167 F
-179 VRIKEGNEWKTAFK
+179 RIKEGDEWKTAFK

-249 AHVREVLKRLQDND
+249 VHVREVLKRLQDND

-314 FLGFVNF
+314 FLGF
-321 YRRFIPNFGNM
+321 
-332 ARPLYNLLKKDSS
+332 
-345 WRWESAE
+345 
-352 QQSFDGLK
+352 
-360 KCLTS
+360 
-365 APLLLQPDTTRQFY
+365 
-379 VECDALDYA
+379 
-388 TGAILSQRNS
+388 
-398 EGKLA
+398 
-403 PVAYLSKS
+403 
-411 LSPAKKNY
+411 
-419 NIFDKE
+419 
-425 LLAVIRAFK
+425 
-434 EWRHLLEGSE
+434 
-444 LPVQVLTDHKN
+444 N

-503 IPLEGGVENQVLLKP
+503 VPLEGGVENQVLLKP
-518 ELFISSIT
+518 ELFIASIT
-526 PDQEINDLIGKA
+526 PDQEINDLIGEA
-538 IYEDNR
+538 IYEDDR
-544 LREILQKL
+544 LKEILLKL
-552 QNKEKVIDWELKE
+552 QNKEKVTDWELKE
-565 GLLWYQGKIFV
+565 GLLCFQGKIFV
-576 PKDETIRNLILES
+576 PKDNTIRNLILES
-589 RHDALATGH
+589 RHDALAAGH
-598 PGQARTLELISR
+598 PGQARTLELVSR

-636 TNQVPTGLLK
+636 TNQLPVGLLK

-660 NMIVGLPVSEGF
+660 DMIVGLPGLEGF

-689 PTQSTASAIDVAN
+689 PTQSTASAINIAN

-771 NHCQSD
+771 NHRQSD

-805 YGYNPRFTVGQK
+805 YGFNPRFSVGQK
-817 SDESVPNADEHAEFL
+817 SDKSVPNADEHAEFL
-832 EKGYDEVKAALSMS
+832 EKGYDEVKATLSLL
-846 QERMKHF
+846 QERMKYF
-853 YDQRHKEEEGI
+853 YDQNHRKEEEI
-864 QVGDKAWLSHQNIS
+864 QVGDKVWLSHQNIS

-896 IEKIGSHAYKL
+896 IEKIGLHAYKL

-920 INLLTKFRPDPHGRD
+920 INLLTKFHPDPHGRN
-935 PLQPAPII
+935 PPQPAPVI
-943 TEEGEEEYKV
+943 TEEGEEEYEV

-961 KGQGKTKKLWYL
+961 KGRGKSKKLWYL

-988 IDNVGN
+988 VDNVTN
-994 AQEALEEF
+994 AKEVREDF
-1002 HKEHPDAV
+1002 HKEYPDAV

>member
-1 MSWLKKHNPQI
+1 
-12 SWEKHTLIFNSLYC
+12 
-26 SNNCLAIPAVLELKA
+26 
-41 VEEIPLPYQEFSK
+41 
-54 VFSEEESSKLPPHR
+54 
-68 PYNIAIELL
+68 
-77 PDAKPQHGPIY
+77 
-88 SLGPREDTE
+88 
-97 LRETIEKQL
+97 
-106 KAGLICPSKSPMASP
+106 MASP

-138 RRLNSMTKKN
+138 RHLNSMTKKN
-148 AYPLPLPQNLIEKL
+148 VYPLPLPQNLIEKL

-167 FSKFDLRAGYNL
+167 FSKFNLKAGYNL
-179 VRIKEGNEWKTAFK
+179 VQIKEGNEWKTAFK

-234 LDDILVFSLNEKDHE
+234 LDNILVFSLNKKDHE
-249 AHVREVLKRLQDND
+249 AHVQEVLKRLQDNN

-275 KKIDYLGFIISE
+275 KRINYLGFIILE

-292 DQSKVTDALNW
+292 DQSKVTDAMNW

-321 YRRFIPNFGNM
+321 YRQFIPNFGNM
-332 ARPLYNLLKKDSS
+332 AQPLYNLLKKDSI
-345 WRWESAE
+345 WKWEQAE

-365 APLLLQPDTTRQFY
+365 APLLLQPNTTKQFY
-379 VECDALDYA
+379 VECNASDYA
-388 TGAILSQRNS
+388 TGAILSQRNP

-411 LSPAKKNY
+411 LSPAEKNY

-434 EWRHLLEGSE
+434 EWRHLLEGLE

-455 LEYFSTS
+455 LEHFSTS
-462 QSLNKRQIRWA
+462 QSLNKQQIQWA

-488 AQNKKADILSRRYDL
+488 AQNKKADILSRQYDL
-503 IPLEGGVENQVLLKP
+503 
-518 ELFISSIT
+518 
-526 PDQEINDLIGKA
+526 EINDLIGEA
-538 IYEDNR
+538 IYKDER
-544 LREILQKL
+544 LKEILYKL
-552 QNKEKVIDWELKE
+552 QNKDKVVNWELKE

-576 PKDETIRNLILES
+576 PRDDTIRNLILES
-589 RHDALATGH
+589 RHDALAAGH
-598 PGQARTLELISR
+598 PGQTRTLELISR
-610 NYYWPSLKKFVNSYV
+610 SYYWPLLKKFVNSYV
-625 SHCETCIRSKP
+625 SHCKTCIRSKP
-636 TNQVPTGLLK
+636 TNQVPVGLLK

-660 NMIVGLPVSEGF
+660 DMIVGLPISEGF

-689 PTQSTASAIDVAN
+689 PTQSTASAIDIAN
-702 LFITYVWKLHGLP
+702 LFITYIWKLHGLP
-715 RSTVS
+715 KSTVS

-730 IRHLYKRLDI
+730 ICHLYKRLDI

-752 DGQTERIQRE
+752 D
-762 AEIFIRMFG
+762 
-771 NHCQSD
+771 D

-817 SDESVPNADEHAEFL
+817 SDESVPNAEEHAEFL
-832 EKGYDEVKAALSMS
+832 EKGYDEVKAALSIS

-853 YDQRHKEEEGI
+853 YDQRHREEEEI
-864 QVGDKAWLSHQNIS
+864 QVGNKVWLNHQNIS
-878 TDRPSIKLSHKK
+878 TNRPSIKLSHKK

-920 INLLTKFRPDPHGRD
+920 INLLTKFHPDPHGRN
-935 PLQPAPII
+935 PPQPAPII

-961 KGQGKTKKLWYL
+961 KGRGKTKKLWYL
-973 VKWKGYDEGSNSWEP
+973 VKWKGYDEGSNLWEP

-994 AQEALEEF
+994 AQEVLEEF
-1002 HKEHPDAV
+1002 HKEHPNAV